1 MLNHRVR
8 WPVGLSAAR
17 LSVMLSASLWAA
29 PGGPKWQSAELVL
42 DVFGSNGGHYANKP
56 VMLNGVSLGNLLE
69 TAADSWAKE
78 LAMPLGP
85 AALRALA
92 TVNVVH
98 VHNEPGDC
106 MKLRRLQIRAVRA
119 DGKTESTNLDGNVYS
134 TPARWSYA
142 EGIAFPPKAPMGPI
156 VLSFDPA
163 IPRFLQ
169 FEQEWYCARTL
180 NGGRAAIYRPGD
192 GSATQVEL
200 PLPMAGE
207 AWATPG
213 PIVTAQ
219 GRTFAQLVFEG
230 PSDVPAEAHVLVKLR
245 NPLKT
250 PPRAMFVGKPPE
262 KSERVP
268 LFTCDDLL
276 VAAVPMKSWAAT
288 GFLPLP
294 TNRDTTPPRI
304 ADLKHATRALKHTR
318 LTVTVSIDEDI
329 GLRHVQAV
337 GKGSASPTTFRRAAA
352 GCYQAGLPLTDAG
365 AAHFTIV
372 AEDLFGNVSRSEER
386 TVTTFLPRRLR
397 GAQYSP
403 TPETLCADL
412 DHFAAFGANVIATG
426 AHRGQSVRDL
436 IAEAHK
442 RGLLVVWNMYP
453 NWARYL
459 QTWLQSHTDS
469 LIRASNGR
477 LAFIDGN
484 RDGTPDKAYGCFS
497 SEPFRKHFAAYAATV
512 ISECDFDGIQ
522 IEEPYYYY
530 NDLCYCE
537 HCRAGFASFLANKY
551 AAGAVK
557 ATFGVGKASQVHVP
571 SDKERNQHRREW
583 FEWTEYHVAAEMGW
597 LERTFAAAR
606 AASQRTWG
614 KDVRYTGYCQGTDR
628 WYMWPGLFTRR
639 LAAPFV
645 THINS
650 GAWYR
655 KGEARVEET
664 RLCLFNAEVAGGAAR
679 YHGKASML
687 WVQAWPCKYGLP
699 FTPRDMIVDM
709 MEVFAHG
716 VGMIPL
722 GRLGPKGEPSLVDA
736 ARQAY
741 GLMKEVE
748 EPMGGVTKVATAALF
763 RSYDTL
769 RYDWLRTQ
777 NEYNHH
783 QLYLAFL
790 LARAHVP
797 FDVIDELLPDRLSR
811 YRVLILD
818 NVSILRPDE
827 IVRIEEWV
835 RAGGRLVL
843 IGPCGVQD
851 QYGQPAASEMWLGV
865 TGSAVWAAPMERTQL
880 SADDDASIENVP
892 TAVAYG
898 RTLLEIP
905 QPKYPQKNPP
915 RERVAN
921 VGHAVEG
928 AGQAAMRWQ
937 DGGTAISVRPYGRG
951 KVMVSG
957 AYPEYASLRDGQLLV
972 EAITRWA
979 DAQGDEPVSADP
991 DIEVVAYASDESYW
1005 LMLMNHGP
1013 EGKREVRMS
1022 LARVRAKPGSA
1033 QTFQI
1038 REDVD
1043 ASCGYRFVVE
1053 EAARVSRDGRT
1064 VVLPRLGLFA
1074 ALHLELLVSK

>member
-1 MLNHRVR
+1 MFV
-8 WPVGLSAAR
+8 
-17 LSVMLSASLWAA
+17 ASLCAA
-29 PGGPKWQSAELVL
+29 PAGLKWQRAELVL

-56 VMLNGVSLGNLLE
+56 VLLNGVSLGNLPE
-69 TAADSWAKE
+69 TPADFWAE
-78 LAMPLGP
+78 QLTMPLGP
-85 AALRALA
+85 AALEALA
-92 TVNVVH
+92 TVSVVH
-98 VHNEPGDC
+98 IHNEPGDC

-119 DGKTESTNLDGNVYS
+119 DGKTEATNLDANVYS

-142 EGIAFPPKAPMGPI
+142 EGITFPPKAPMGPI

-163 IPRFLQ
+163 IPRFLR
-169 FEQEWYCARTL
+169 FGQEWYCAQAVR
-180 NGGRAAIYRPGD
+180 GGRAGVYRPAD
-192 GSATQVEL
+192 GSDVQVEL
-200 PLPMAGE
+200 PLPIDGE
-207 AWATPG
+207 ATATLG
-213 PIVTAQ
+213 PTATAQ
-219 GRTFAQLVFEG
+219 GRTFVQLAFDG
-230 PSDVPAEAHVLVKLR
+230 PSQVSAGAHVLLRLR
-245 NPLKT
+245 NPLRE
-250 PPRAMFVGKPPE
+250 PPRAVLVGTSPE
-262 KSERVP
+262 RSQRIP
-268 LFTCDDLL
+268 LSSCDDLL
-276 VAAVPMKSWAAT
+276 IAAVPAKSWART

-304 ADLKHATRALKHTR
+304 GILEHITRALKHTR
-318 LTVTVSIDEDI
+318 LVVAVDVDEDL
-329 GLRHVQAV
+329 GLRHMQAV
-337 GKGSASPTTFRRAAA
+337 GSGFASPAVFKRSAS
-352 GCYQAGLPLTDAG
+352 GSYDAGLPLSDSGTI
-365 AAHFTIV
+365 HFRVV
-372 AEDLFGNVSRSEER
+372 AEDLLGNVSRSEER

-403 TPETLCADL
+403 TPETLGGDL
-412 DHFAAFGANVIATG
+412 DHFAALGANVIATG

-469 LIRASNGR
+469 LIRASDGR

-497 SEPFRKHFAAYAATV
+497 SKPFREHFAEYAANV

-530 NDLCYCE
+530 NDLCYCQ
-537 HCRAGFASFLANKY
+537 HCRTGFASFLSRRY
-551 AAGAVK
+551 AADKFK
-557 ATFGVGKASQVHVP
+557 AAFGVREASQVQVP
-571 SDKERNQHRREW
+571 SDKKRSQYRREW
-583 FEWTEYHVAAEMGW
+583 FEWTEYHVAAEMAW
-597 LERTFAAAR
+597 LEQTFAVAQQ
-606 AASQRTWG
+606 ASQRTWG

-664 RLCLFNAEVAGGAAR
+664 RLCLFNTEVAGGAAR

-699 FTPRDMIVDM
+699 FTPKDMIVDM
-709 MEVFAHG
+709 LEVFAHG
-716 VGMIPL
+716 AGMIPL
-722 GRLGPKGEPSLVDA
+722 GRLGPKGDPSLVDA

-741 GLMKEVE
+741 GLMAAVE
-748 EPMGGVTKVATAALF
+748 DPMGDAKKVATTALF

-777 NEYNHH
+777 HEHNHH

-797 FDVIDELLPDRLSR
+797 FDIIDELLPDRLSR
-811 YRVLILD
+811 YRMLILD
-818 NVSILRPDE
+818 SVSILRPDE
-827 IVRIEEWV
+827 IARIEAWV
-835 RAGGRLVL
+835 KAGGHLVL

-851 QYGQPAASEMWLGV
+851 QYGRPADSKMWTSV
-865 TGSAVWAAPMERTQL
+865 TGTAVWSAPQKRTEL
-880 SADDDASIENVP
+880 SAIANAAMENVP
-892 TAVAYG
+892 ATVAYG
-898 RTLLEIP
+898 RTLLRIP

-915 RERVAN
+915 RARTAD
-921 VGHAVEG
+921 VGHAVDG
-928 AGQAAMRWQ
+928 AGDVVMRWQ
-937 DGGTAISVRPYGRG
+937 DGGPAVRVRPYGRG

-957 AYPEYASLRDGQLLV
+957 AYPEYASLRGAQLLV
-972 EAITRWA
+972 KSITRWA
-979 DAQGDEPVSADP
+979 DARGDVPVSADP
-991 DIEVVAYASDESYW
+991 DIEVVAYASEGSYW

-1013 EGKREVRMS
+1013 EAKREVAVS
-1022 LARVRAKPGSA
+1022 LARVRARPGSS
-1033 QTFQI
+1033 QTFEI
-1038 REDVD
+1038 REDTGA
-1043 ASCGYRFVVE
+1043 ASGFRFAGD
-1053 EAARVSRDGRT
+1053 EAARVSGDGGM
-1064 VVLPRLGLFA
+1064 VVLPRLDFFA
-1074 ALHLELLVSK
+1074 ALRLKLLVGK